1 MALASTQ
8 PYIPKY
14 GQQSCDSTM
23 KDSVQRPLVS
33 VICDI
38 FNHEKYLRRCFDG
51 FIMQETTFP
60 FEVLVHDDASSD
72 SSQDIINEYTERYPH
87 IFKPVF
93 QSENQYSK
101 GVSIWMNFQIPRV
114 SGKYIAFCEGDDYW
128 TSPYKLQKQ
137 VDFLDKEPQ
146 YSMCFHS
153 AEKKYECDGVS
164 WINCENIEDKDYN
177 ATEIFVNWTI
187 PTASVVCR
195 KEALEFYSSLK
206 GKKNIQN
213 YDIFVFLSCAMVGQI
228 RGMHDKMSVYRIQE
242 NSVSHVSP
250 VRAIDFLNRLKN
262 TRLLYAKRE
271 PIKFKLIL
279 WYGICRSYRYRYI
292 DAGIYRKWFYMCVRD
307 FIELFFIPNRYF

>member
-1 MALASTQ
+1 MNQNFCACAQNGTCAAANQYEKKKRRRGLRIIGVLLIVCLLFSAFSMLGQDTA
-8 PYIPKY
+8 PNSDYIA
-14 GQQSCDSTM
+14 
-23 KDSVQRPLVS
+23 
-33 VICDI
+33 
-38 FNHEKYLRRCFDG
+38 
-51 FIMQETTFP
+51 
-60 FEVLVHDDASSD
+60 VLN
-72 SSQDIINEYTERYPH
+72 IEGTI
-87 IFKPVF
+87 
-93 QSENQYSK
+93 SENDGYTYDQQYLLQS
-101 GVSIWMNFQIPRV
+101 VDDIMNDKYRNAP
-114 SGKYIAFCEGDDYW
+114 YIAFCEGDDYW

-242 NSVSHVSP
+242 TGLTYNNDALVKCTMRNPEHFICLRNNFPIVKRKY
-250 VRAIDFLNRLKN
+250 VNKTIAKCLFERACLRKERLKSSEDLVLSLYYDPLHFFV
-262 TRLLYAKRE
+262 RL
-271 PIKFKLIL
+271 IKYL
-279 WYGICRSYRYRYI
+279 
-292 DAGIYRKWFYMCVRD
+292 
-307 FIELFFIPNRYF
+307 

>member
-1 MALASTQ
+1 MIKNIKVVVWCLAYNQARFIRNAL
-8 PYIPKY
+8 
-14 GQQSCDSTM
+14 
-23 KDSVQRPLVS
+23 
-33 VICDI
+33 
-38 FNHEKYLRRCFDG
+38 DG
-51 FIMQETTFP
+51 FVMQKTNFS
-60 FEVLVHDDASSD
+60 FEVIVHDDKSTD
-72 SSQDIINEYTERYPH
+72 GTTDIILEYAKRYPD
-87 IFKPVF
+87 IIISVIEA
-93 QSENQYSK
+93 ENQWTK
-101 GVSIWMNFQIPRV
+101 GDLVRIIDIMNDKYRNAP
-114 SGKYIAFCEGDDYW
+114 YIAFCEGDDYW

-242 NSVSHVSP
+242 TGLTYNNDALVKCTMRNPEHFICLRNNFPIVKRKY
-250 VRAIDFLNRLKN
+250 VNKTIAKCLFERACLRKERLKSSEDLVLSLYYDPLHFFV
-262 TRLLYAKRE
+262 RL
-271 PIKFKLIL
+271 IK
-279 WYGICRSYRYRYI
+279 Y
-292 DAGIYRKWFYMCVRD
+292 FYHK
-307 FIELFFIPNRYF
+307 Y